1 MLFVV
6 IDGCQSAYKLS
17 EWTEKTLVIA
27 NVDYRRCSISIYTDI
42 LLVYW
47 QAVLLCLC
55 YLELP
60 DVRVWKSEQLKRHIV
75 KSCPDFFQ
83 GVCTPLP

>member
-6 IDGCQSAYKLS
+6 IDGCQSVYKLS
-17 EWTEKTLVIA
+17 EWTEKNLMIA

-47 QAVLLCLC
+47 QAV
-55 YLELP
+55 
-60 DVRVWKSEQLKRHIV
+60 
-75 KSCPDFFQ
+75 
-83 GVCTPLP
+83 T